1 MKLFL
6 IRHGQTTG
14 DLEDR
19 YGGTYDDHL
28 TELGQKQLQQTA
40 EQLIGKGIETIYHSP
55 LIRARES
62 AEIIADKIGCPL
74 VEVTGIKER
83 DYGILGGLTKAEAL
97 DKYPDA
103 VEAHKDYL
111 NTDPEG
117 ESWEDFNTRVG
128 DAFVEILNQA
138 NVAKHETIII
148 LAHGGSLKRILD
160 HLGEPL
166 PDSIADGGIIEIL
179 VD

>member
-1 MKLFL
+1 MELLL
-6 IRHGQTTG
+6 IRHGQTTS

-28 TELGQKQLQQTA
+28 TELGREQLQTTA
-40 EQLIGKGIETIYHSP
+40 EQLVDKEIKAIYHSP

-62 AEIIADKIGCPL
+62 AEIIASKINCPL
-74 VEVTGIKER
+74 VEIAGLKER

-97 DKYPDA
+97 DKYSDV
-103 VEAHKDYL
+103 VEAHKDYR

-117 ESWEDFNTRVG
+117 ESWEDFNARVG
-128 DAFVEILNQA
+128 DAFVEIMNHASAAGQ
-138 NVAKHETIII
+138 KTIII

>member
-28 TELGQKQLQQTA
+28 TELGHEQLQATA
-40 EQLIGKGIETIYHSP
+40 QILTDSRVKTIFHSP

-62 AEIIADKIGCPL
+62 ATIISNHLDCPL
-74 VEVTGIKER
+74 VEVKGLKER

-97 DKYPDA
+97 ERYPEA
-103 VEAHKDYL
+103 AEAHKDHT

-117 ESWEDFNTRVG
+117 ESWKDFNDRVIT
-128 DAFVEILNQA
+128 AFREIVEQA
-138 NVAKHETIII
+138 PETAVI
-148 LAHGGSLKRILD
+148 LAHGGSLKRILT

-166 PDSIADGGIIEIL
+166 PDSIPDGGIIELTI
-179 VD
+179 

>member
-6 IRHGQTTG
+6 IRHGETTG

-28 TELGQKQLQQTA
+28 TEKGQQQLQATA
-40 EQLIGKGIETIYHSP
+40 EKLTDSQIKVIFHSP

-62 AEIIADKIGCPL
+62 AAIISSHVNCPL
-74 VEVTGIKER
+74 VEVSGFKER
-83 DYGILGGLTKAEAL
+83 NYGILGGLTKAEAL
-97 DKYPDA
+97 EKYPDA
-103 VEAHKDYL
+103 TEAHKDYM

-117 ESWEDFNTRVG
+117 ESYDDFNERVIA
-128 DAFVEILNQA
+128 AFEA
-138 NVAKHETIII
+138 TKPEMPETCAI
-148 LAHGGSLKRILD
+148 LAHGGSLKRILA

-166 PDSIADGGIIEIL
+166 PDSIDDGGIIELTI
-179 VD
+179 

>member
-28 TELGQKQLQQTA
+28 TELGQKQLQETANKLTDSEIQT
-40 EQLIGKGIETIYHSP
+40 IFHSS

-62 AEIIADKIGCPL
+62 AEIIKNTINCQL
-74 VEVTGIKER
+74 VEVTGFKER
-83 DYGILGGLTKAEAL
+83 DYGILGGLTKVEAL
-97 DKYPDA
+97 AKYPDA
-103 VEAHKDYL
+103 VEAHKDYM

-117 ESWEDFNTRVG
+117 ESYEDFNKRV
-128 DAFVEILNQA
+128 VETFEATKGNMPA
-138 NVAKHETIII
+138 VCAI
-148 LAHGGSLKRILD
+148 LAHGGSIKRILD
-160 HLGEPL
+160 YLGEPL
-166 PDSIADGGIIEIL
+166 PDSIDDGGVIELTIS
-179 VD
+179 

>member
-28 TELGQKQLQQTA
+28 TELGQKQLQETA
-40 EQLIGKGIETIYHSP
+40 DKLVDSGIETIFHSP
-55 LIRARES
+55 LVRARES
-62 AEIIADKIGCPL
+62 AEIISNTINCTL
-74 VEVTGIKER
+74 VQIKGVQER
-83 DYGILGGLTKAEAL
+83 DYGILGGLTKTEAL
-97 DKYPDA
+97 AKFPEA
-103 VEAHKDYL
+103 VKAHKDHT

-117 ESWEDFNTRVG
+117 ESWADFNDRVVT
-128 DAFVEILNQA
+128 AFTSIVEQA
-138 NVAKHETIII
+138 PESFAI
-148 LAHGGSLKRILD
+148 LAHGGSIKRILA

-166 PDSIADGGIIEIL
+166 PDSIPDGGIIELTI
-179 VD
+179 